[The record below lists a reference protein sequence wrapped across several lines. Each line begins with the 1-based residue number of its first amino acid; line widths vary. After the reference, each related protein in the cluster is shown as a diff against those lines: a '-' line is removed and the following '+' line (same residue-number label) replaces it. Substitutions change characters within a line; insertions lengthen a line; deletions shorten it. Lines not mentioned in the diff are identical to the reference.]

1 MLFLNDKC
9 EHQTKIVLQKN
20 SEKFLKWLR

>member
-1 MLFLNDKC
+1 LNDKC